1 MGEVT
6 MGALNARGKKFCL
19 VASRYGRLVT
29 DRLVAGALECIR
41 QHGGSDDDVD
51 LVWVPGAFEIVLI
64 SKLKAQSG
72 AYDAVIAL
80 GCITRGETSHNE
92 YIAGAVAKELVRV
105 NYETEVPAVFGVLT
119 VDTIEQGL
127 ERAGMKGGGR
137 GYEAASTA
145 IEMADLVAQSK
156 RPARGKRGRRA

>member
-29 DRLVAGALECIR
+29 DRLVSGALECIR
-41 QHGGSDDDVD
+41 QHGGKDEDVD
-51 LVWVPGAFEIVLI
+51 LTWVPGSYEIGLI
-64 SKLKAQSG
+64 AKLRAQSG
-72 AYDAVIAL
+72 AYDAIVGL

-92 YIAGAVAKELVRV
+92 ILAGTLSRELARV
-105 NYETEVPAVFGVLT
+105 NYETEVPTVFGVLT

-137 GYEAASTA
+137 GYEAASVA
-145 IEMADLVAQSK
+145 IEMADLVAQSRK
-156 RPARGKRGRRA
+156 RTGRRARRA